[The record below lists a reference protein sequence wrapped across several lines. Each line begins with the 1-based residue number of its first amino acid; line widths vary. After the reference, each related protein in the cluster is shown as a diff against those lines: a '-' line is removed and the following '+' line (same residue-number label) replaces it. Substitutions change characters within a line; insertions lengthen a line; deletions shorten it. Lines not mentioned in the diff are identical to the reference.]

1 MSDDHIDPNVVVEV
15 FMREPV
21 GVDPA
26 VQAAIAVADWVRG

>member
-1 MSDDHIDPNVVVEV
+1 MSDNHIDPDIVVEV

-26 VQAAIAVADWVRG
+26 VQAAIAVADRVRG